1 MEPLKNHSAP
11 AKNPQ
16 AAWVVIP
23 TYNEAGNLPAMA
35 AAIMA
40 LPVPGLQ
47 LLFVDD
53 DSPDGTGKLAE
64 EQVRR
69 FPERIAVLHRRGQR
83 GLGQAYV
90 AGFRAVLE
98 RGATAVVQMDCDF
111 SHQPADVPRL
121 LAGLAEADLVI
132 GSRYVPGGSVDS
144 RWGVNR
150 KLLSA
155 WANFYARAILGL
167 RGVRDVT
174 AGFRAWRRQTLQGLG
189 LERVLSQGYVFQVEM
204 TYVAWRL
211 GYTITEL
218 PIFFPDRQVGE
229 SKMTIPVKFEAA
241 VRVWDVRRRH
251 RRLTPADRE
260 SEDREV

>member
-1 MEPLKNHSAP
+1 MVVTPLKNPSAP
-11 AKNPQ
+11 PKTTQ
-16 AAWVVIP
+16 AVWVVIP

-40 LPVPGLQ
+40 LQSPGLH

-53 DSPDGTGKLAE
+53 DSPDGTGELAE
-64 EQVRR
+64 EQAQR

-83 GLGQAYV
+83 GLGRAYV
-90 AGFRAVLE
+90 AGFRTALE

-121 LAGLAEADLVI
+121 LAGLADADLVI

-144 RWGVNR
+144 HWGVNR

-167 RGVRDVT
+167 RGVCDVT

-189 LERVLSQGYVFQVEM
+189 LERILSQGYVFQIEM

-211 GYTITEL
+211 GYTLTEL

-229 SKMTIPVKFEAA
+229 SKMTIPVKLEAA
-241 VRVWDVRRRH
+241 VRVWDVRLRH

-260 SEDREV
+260 GR

>member
-1 MEPLKNHSAP
+1 MEPLKNHFAP
-11 AKNPQ
+11 PKTLQ
-16 AAWVVIP
+16 AVWVVIP

-40 LPVPGLQ
+40 LQVPGLR

-53 DSPDGTGKLAE
+53 DSPDGTGELAE
-64 EQVRR
+64 EQARR
-69 FPERIAVLHRRGQR
+69 FPERIAVLHRQGQR
-83 GLGQAYV
+83 GLGRAYV

-121 LAGLAEADLVI
+121 LAGLVDTDLVI

-144 RWGVNR
+144 HWGVNR

-155 WANFYARAILGL
+155 WANFYARTILGL
-167 RGVRDVT
+167 HGVRDVT
-174 AGFRAWRRQTLQGLG
+174 AGFRAWRRQALQELG
-189 LERVLSQGYVFQVEM
+189 LERILSQGYVFQIEM

-241 VRVWDVRRRH
+241 VRVWDVRHRH

-260 SEDREV
+260 EDREGR